1 MDEMV
6 VLDLEEEE
14 DYGFVVLDWQLDS
27 SYQPTN
33 KYRSQAHPT
42 HPSSSQ
48 GGWTDLCCRQHWPQG
63 TFYCNMGG
71 WEMSYR
77 LRERSPSPQLSD
89 SMSKVTTVRI

>member
-33 KYRSQAHPT
+33 Q
-42 HPSSSQ
+42 Q
-48 GGWTDLCCRQHWPQG
+48 
-63 TFYCNMGG
+63 
-71 WEMSYR
+71 
-77 LRERSPSPQLSD
+77 
-89 SMSKVTTVRI
+89 I